1 MLSSILGRFYGLV
14 CLFCDRYLWHQAP
27 GLPFTFRDASF
38 NIVDGSDQL
47 EGAKGYS
54 LVFVVDFHPNL
65 RS

>member
-1 MLSSILGRFYGLV
+1 MINLSSR
-14 CLFCDRYLWHQAP
+14 LFDALYEPFFDRYLWYQFP

-65 RS
+65 HS